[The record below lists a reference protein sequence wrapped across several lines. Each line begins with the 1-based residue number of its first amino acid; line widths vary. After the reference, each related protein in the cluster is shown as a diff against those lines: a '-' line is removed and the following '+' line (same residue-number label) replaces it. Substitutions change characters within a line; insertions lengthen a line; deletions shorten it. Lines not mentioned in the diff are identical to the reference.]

1 MSGKI
6 AMKKKCD
13 IAITFQKYYKLS
25 SEKNLLDEIPI
36 TIDKSLRNWF
46 FNLFN
51 SIDELIK
58 QIF

>member
-1 MSGKI
+1 
-6 AMKKKCD
+6 MKKKCD